1 MTKKFVLFFTLVF
14 AGSYLA
20 GRYDLWWV
28 AIIYSGA
35 LYWFFFIKK
44 QWSKTGLVRKETPES
59 AWCNLRLKSVFNESL
74 GIYR

>member
-1 MTKKFVLFFTLVF
+1 MVSTHGKKWAYAKTMIKKYVPFIALVG

-28 AIIYSGA
+28 AVIYSGA

-44 QWSKTGLVRKETPES
+44 
-59 AWCNLRLKSVFNESL
+59 
-74 GIYR
+74 

>member
-1 MTKKFVLFFTLVF
+1 MGDGGVLTLTKNRAYAKSMIKKYVPLIALVG

-28 AIIYSGA
+28 AVIYSGA

-44 QWSKTGLVRKETPES
+44 
-59 AWCNLRLKSVFNESL
+59 
-74 GIYR
+74 